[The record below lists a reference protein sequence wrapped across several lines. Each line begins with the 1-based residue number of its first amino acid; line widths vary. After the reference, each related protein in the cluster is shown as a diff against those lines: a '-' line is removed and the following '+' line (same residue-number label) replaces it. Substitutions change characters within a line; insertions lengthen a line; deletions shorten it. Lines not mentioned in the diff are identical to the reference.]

1 MCDSCGQVDDHPR
14 HVHGTGEGGA
24 NTTPAILSLAFD
36 AAGSDEEAR
45 QNLLRHAQDTTTQ
58 MKHLDCC
65 AADGCPD
72 GTCQLTVQGAEGK
85 TGTAMLKHVQSKAT
99 ADRVGAYLKQR
110 EKEYASQNEAT
121 QTARAAELAR
131 ADR

>member
-1 MCDSCGQVDDHPR
+1 MNA
-14 HVHGTGEGGA
+14 T
-24 NTTPAILSLAFD
+24 
-36 AAGSDEEAR
+36 GSDALLDRAAAR
-45 QNLLRHAQDTTTQ
+45 LAVLKHAQDSTTQ